1 MNNFD
6 IVYNKENDNW
16 FAKIKLDD
24 YFAYYD
30 KDMMMHRLDGPAVED
45 LWYLHGKNLTN
56 EFKQFIIENDVTMDA
71 ENYKIFLFERR
82 LKKNLTD

>member
-45 LWYLHGKNLTN
+45 FMVFTWEK
-56 EFKQFIIENDVTMDA
+56 FDK
-71 ENYKIFLFERR
+71 
-82 LKKNLTD
+82 